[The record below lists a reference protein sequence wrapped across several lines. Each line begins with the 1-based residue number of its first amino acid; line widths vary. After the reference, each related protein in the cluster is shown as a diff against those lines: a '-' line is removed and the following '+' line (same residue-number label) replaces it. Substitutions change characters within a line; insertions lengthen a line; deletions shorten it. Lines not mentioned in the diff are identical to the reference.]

1 MNIDFTVNVEKED
14 IVEKVM
20 RITNGRGA
28 DLVIDAC
35 GAEPAIN
42 QAFAIVRKEGRISA
56 VGHTGRETL
65 SVPWEEALMKSV
77 QLTWSHSSNWTSWER
92 AISILAGGKIDVNPL
107 ISFSF
112 PLREWK
118 KAFDLLEQMEAIK
131 ILLIP

>member
-1 MNIDFTVNVEKED
+1 MGL
-14 IVEKVM
+14 
-20 RITNGRGA
+20 TNGRGA

-35 GAEPAIN
+35 GAEPAIH
-42 QAFAIVRKEGRISA
+42 QAFEIIRKEGRISA
-56 VGHTGRETL
+56 IGHTGRDTL
-65 SVPWEEALMKSV
+65 SVPWEKSV

-92 AISILAGGKIDVNPL
+92 AISILAGGKINVDPL
-107 ISFSF
+107 ISYNF